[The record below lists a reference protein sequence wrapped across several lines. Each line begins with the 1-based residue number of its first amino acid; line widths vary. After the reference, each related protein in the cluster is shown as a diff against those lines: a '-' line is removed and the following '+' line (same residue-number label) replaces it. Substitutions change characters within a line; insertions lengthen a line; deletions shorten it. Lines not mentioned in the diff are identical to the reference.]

1 MNILIIDNPAM
12 HKVHLMLL
20 GLALLTACAEG
31 PRQAASTPLVETAP
45 LTLATAGNE
54 STYPGQIEAQASSE
68 LSFKVTGHIKQ
79 LLVKEG
85 EQVRQG
91 QAIATI
97 DDRDYRLQWEATEA
111 KYLQVKSECE
121 RIFALHEEQ
130 AVSENNYEKAVSGL
144 QQMQAQYNHHKA
156 QLEDCTLRAPY
167 SGQVN
172 RIHRQKGE
180 LALPGVP
187 ILSMI
192 SQSVPEVVITLPE
205 KEYLQLQES
214 SCFTAS
220 IHAFPGR
227 IFPLKLQ
234 SISAR
239 SNASQQYQARFRLE
253 NAPKEVKIGMT
264 LVVHILHRQAAESQQ
279 LKIASTA
286 LFERE
291 GGSFIYLCNDS
302 TQTITAVPVQVERIL
317 RSGEAVLTPLSDAL
331 TPGMQVVTS
340 GVRTLIEG
348 QQVRPLP
355 HPSEENVG
363 HII

>member
-1 MNILIIDNPAM
+1 MNILIIHNPAM
-12 HKVHLMLL
+12 HKVILTLL
-20 GLALLTACAEG
+20 GLAMLTACAEG
-31 PRQAASTPLVETAP
+31 PRQANSTPLVETAP
-45 LTLATAGNE
+45 LTLATAGHE
-54 STYPGQIEAQASSE
+54 SSYPGQIEAQASSE

-187 ILSMI
+187 VLSMI
-192 SQSVPEVVITLPE
+192 SHSVPEVVITLPE
-205 KEYLQLQES
+205 KEYLQLQEKS
-214 SCFTAS
+214 RFTAS

-253 NAPKEVKIGMT
+253 QAPKEVNIGMT
-264 LVVHILHRQAAESQQ
+264 LVVHILHQQAAENQQ

-291 GGSFIYLCNDS
+291 GRSFIYLCNDS

-317 RSGEAVLTPLSDAL
+317 HSGEAVLIPLNDAL
-331 TPGMQVVTS
+331 IPGMQVVTS
-340 GVRTLIEG
+340 GVRTLTEG
-348 QQVRPLP
+348 QEVRPLP

-363 HII
+363 QII